1 MSSEFQN
8 ASASQA
14 PTETEDGMSFA
25 EMLAQQEQDEGRFS
39 LEPGQRVQARIV
51 AITADTIFVS
61 TGSKVDGIVDRAEM
75 ETDGELPYQVGDTL
89 ELYVITASPQEVKL
103 SRAMSGDGSLAALEE
118 ARAAGMPVEGRVG
131 AQVKGGYSVEIM
143 KRRAFCP
150 GSQMDLRPLTDPE
163 SVLGQTYAFL
173 ITKLENHGRN
183 IVVSRRDLL
192 ERERAAAL
200 EQILADTHEGDTREG
215 TVSRLS
221 TFGAFVEL
229 APGVEGMVHLSELS
243 WSRVERPDDAVHV
256 GDAVTVKVLGITR
269 GEKGVR
275 IALSL
280 KAAQEDPWNT
290 LHKSLTP
297 GDVVSGRVTRLMPFG
312 AFVEVLPGVEG
323 LVHLSELSFT
333 KRVMKAE
340 EIVSP
345 GDVVSVKIKEIDPER
360 RRISLSLRE
369 AEGNP
374 WDRVHDLVRVG
385 EDMPGTVEKRAPFG
399 FFINLAPGI
408 TRLLPLAALKN
419 SPQGKTLERLAP
431 GDAVSVRVREID
443 AEQRRISLL
452 PPGEEDGAESARDWK
467 QHAPRP
473 EASGSFGSLGLALQA
488 ARAKKEGR

>member
-280 KAAQEDPWNT
+280 KAAQEDPWNI

-323 LVHLSELSFT
+323 LVHLYRTFVHQAGHEGGRNRLSRRCGERQNQGNRSGAATYLAQPARSRRQSLGSGPRSGARGRGHAGHGGKTRSVRIFHQPCAGHHRTTAAGGPQELSSGQNT
-333 KRVMKAE
+333 GT
-340 EIVSP
+340 P
-345 GDVVSVKIKEIDPER
+345 GPRRCGQCTCARNR
-360 RRISLSLRE
+360 RR
-369 AEGNP
+369 A
-374 WDRVHDLVRVG
+374 
-385 EDMPGTVEKRAPFG
+385 APYFP
-399 FFINLAPGI
+399 LAPG
-408 TRLLPLAALKN
+408 
-419 SPQGKTLERLAP
+419 
-431 GDAVSVRVREID
+431 
-443 AEQRRISLL
+443 
-452 PPGEEDGAESARDWK
+452 
-467 QHAPRP
+467 
-473 EASGSFGSLGLALQA
+473 
-488 ARAKKEGR
+488 